1 MKKTLLVGSKLALI
15 CGVAAVVLGFVNAVT
30 GPKIIQNKKE
40 ALRRAIQ
47 SVAGDREVGEQTAA
61 ADNPGIEYYYEI
73 EGAGGGYIVKL
84 VGTGYG
90 GEMHLLAGYRPD
102 GEIFSVVLMENQ
114 ETPGLGK
121 KAEAEGY
128 MDKYI
133 GTGGNGPVPVL
144 KEQLSRD
151 DADAV
156 TGATITFVGIGQ
168 ALLNGSEFV
177 KSLGEEE

>member
-15 CGVAAVVLGFVNAVT
+15 CVIAAVVLGFVNAVT
-30 GPKIIQNKKE
+30 EPKIIQNKKE

-47 SVAGDREVGEQTAA
+47 SVAGNSETGEQTAVR
-61 ADNPGIEYYYEI
+61 DYPGVEYYYEI
-73 EGAGGGYIVKL
+73 EDDGGGYIVKL
-84 VGTGYG
+84 IGTGYG
-90 GEMHLLAGYRPD
+90 GEMHLLAGYRP
-102 GEIFSVVLMENQ
+102 GGGIFSVVLMENQ

-133 GTGGNGPVPVL
+133 GTGGDEPVPVL
-144 KEQLSRD
+144 KDQLSREE
-151 DADAV
+151 ADAI

-168 ALLNGSEFV
+168 ALLNGSDFV
-177 KSLGEEE
+177 KSLGEEK